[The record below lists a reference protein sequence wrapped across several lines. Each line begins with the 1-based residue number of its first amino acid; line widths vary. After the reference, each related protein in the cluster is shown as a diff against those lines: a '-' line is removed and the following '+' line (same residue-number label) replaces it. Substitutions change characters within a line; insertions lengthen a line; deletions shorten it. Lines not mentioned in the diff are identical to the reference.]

1 MSSSKPILPRRGGQT
16 RREFVK
22 VAGAAAG
29 ATVVLAKAPRVLGQE
44 QPIRIGA
51 SLSLTGK

>member
-22 VAGAAAG
+22 VAGAAA
-29 ATVVLAKAPRVLGQE
+29 ATVVLAKAPHVLGQE